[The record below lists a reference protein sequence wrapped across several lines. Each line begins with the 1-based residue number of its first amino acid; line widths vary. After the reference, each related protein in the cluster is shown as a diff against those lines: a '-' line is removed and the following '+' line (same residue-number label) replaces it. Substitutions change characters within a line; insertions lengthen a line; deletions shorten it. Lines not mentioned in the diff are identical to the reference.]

1 MARSLMFLGTAS
13 SVGKSTMA
21 AAFCRILRQEGFRVA
36 PFKAQNMSA
45 KAVEL
50 EGGLRISVVQAV
62 QAQAAGVAPRV
73 EMNPVLLIPRSEL
86 RSEVFV
92 NGRSLGEMAWQEY
105 TADPHAVAL
114 QAVRRAVARLTAE
127 FEVIVAEGAGSPVE
141 VNLRDRDLA
150 NMTAAE
156 LLDADVLLVADIDRG
171 GVFASVVGTLEL
183 LRPQERARVKGL
195 VINRFR
201 GDPSLFADGVRWLE
215 QRTGLP
221 VVGVIPYLPDLGLD
235 EEDSAGLTDP
245 NAPAP
250 SAAARES
257 ALDRLADHVRRHA
270 RTGMVLEWL
279 NRDRSRL

>member
-13 SVGKSTMA
+13 SVGKSTLT

-36 PFKAQNMSA
+36 PFKAQNMSC
-45 KAVEL
+45 KAVEI

-73 EMNPVLLIPRSEL
+73 EMNPVLLLPRSEVG
-86 RSEVFV
+86 SEVIV
-92 NGRSLGEMAWQEY
+92 NGRSLGEMGWRQY
-105 TADPHAVAL
+105 TAEPYAIAL
-114 QAVRRAVARLTAE
+114 QAVREAIARLSAE

-150 NMTAAE
+150 NMKTAE

-171 GVFASVVGTLEL
+171 GVFASIVGTLEL
-183 LRPQERARVKGL
+183 LPPAERARVKGL

-201 GDPSLFADGVRWLE
+201 GDASLFEDGVRWLE
-215 QRTGLP
+215 ERTGLP
-221 VVGVIPYLPDLGLD
+221 VIGVIPYLADLGLD
-235 EEDSAGLTDP
+235 EEDSAGLTDVS
-245 NAPAP
+245 APAP
-250 SAAARES
+250 SAAAREG

-270 RTGMVLEWL
+270 RVDQVLEL
-279 NRDRSRL
+279 LARQR

>member
-13 SVGKSTMA
+13 SVGKSTLT

-36 PFKAQNMSA
+36 PFKAQNMSC
-45 KAVEL
+45 KAVEI

-73 EMNPVLLIPRSEL
+73 EMNPVLLLPRSEVG
-86 RSEVFV
+86 SEVIV
-92 NGRSLGEMAWQEY
+92 NGRSLGEMGWRQY
-105 TADPHAVAL
+105 TAEPYAIAL
-114 QAVRRAVARLTAE
+114 QAVREAIARLSAE

-141 VNLRDRDLA
+141 VNLRDRDLP
-150 NMTAAE
+150 NMTTAE

-171 GVFASVVGTLEL
+171 GVFAAIVGTLEL
-183 LRPQERARVKGL
+183 LRPHERARVKGL

-215 QRTGLP
+215 ERTDLP
-221 VVGVIPYLPDLGLD
+221 VVGVIPYLADLGLD
-235 EEDSAGLTDP
+235 EEDPAGQTEVGAW
-245 NAPAP
+245 APT
-250 SAAARES
+250 AAREA

-270 RTGMVLEWL
+270 RVDLVLDWL
-279 NRDRSRL
+279 NRRG